1 MSNEGSTGGTYLGV
15 SIAWSYAFA
24 ILLMVFVFTILVPDA
39 DGPSP
44 WDGQAFRAGVLEM
57 AANFRILDELAD
69 LGIVKVADVGDGWL
83 NVDLELIGVSD
94 RRFGGSAFVLAI
106 VFALVSLLLRGIRQR
121 FLARHFHG
129 QPSRGPIVGYFFGRG
144 LNLFFP
150 FGPGELGSAQALTDG
165 GVSPDT
171 AATVVFHNRLFEL
184 MAIVLVLAAGVLYL
198 GWEGAVWPLCLA
210 LVLVAAVVS
219 LTRPLGDAASPAG
232 SPVRYLWRVFNGRE
246 VAAALRRFSSTPG
259 LLAGLTILSVVALA
273 VETLAYWCIKQAFSS
288 PLDDYILMKDLPFV
302 HFAIAIA
309 VAATTRVLPF
319 TFASIGIYEVVSVA
333 MFRVFDEGF
342 LAGTSV
348 ALLDSL
354 LINGISALTFFVVLW
369 LGRCPSA
376 FETWRA
382 FVQQSRVAAGYPPEG
397 GLPVES
403 GFSRIVEAEPS

>member
-1 MSNEGSTGGTYLGV
+1 MVNRAAGDRSYLGV
-15 SIAWSYAFA
+15 SIAWSYVFA
-24 ILLMVFVFTILVPDA
+24 ILLMVFIFTILVPDA

-44 WDGQAFRAGVLEM
+44 WDGAAFRSGVLEM

-83 NVDLELIGVSD
+83 NVDLDLIGVSD
-94 RRFGGSAFVLAI
+94 RRFGGAALVLAG
-106 VFALVSLLLRGIRQR
+106 VFALVSLFLRGIRQR

-129 QPSRGPIVGYFFGRG
+129 RPTPGPIVGYFFGRG

-150 FGPGELGSAQALTDG
+150 FGPGELGAAQSLTEG
-165 GVSPDT
+165 GVPAET

-184 MAIVLVLAAGVLYL
+184 VAILLVLGAGVVYL

-210 LVLVAAVVS
+210 IALVYAVVS
-219 LTRPLGDAASPAG
+219 LTRPLGQAEGTSGINPL
-232 SPVRYLWRVFNGRE
+232 SRLWRAFNGRE
-246 VAAALRRFSSTPG
+246 LLAGLHRLSATPG
-259 LLAGLTILSVVALA
+259 MLAGLTILSVVALG

-288 PLDDYILMKDLPFV
+288 PLDDYILMKDLPFT

-319 TFASIGIYEVVSVA
+319 TFASIGIYEIVSVA
-333 MFRVFDEGF
+333 MFRVFGEGF

-354 LINGISALTFFVVLW
+354 LINGLSALTFIVVLW

-382 FVQQSRVAAGYPPEG
+382 FVQQSRA
-397 GLPVES
+397 L
-403 GFSRIVEAEPS
+403 VEAEPS

>member
-1 MSNEGSTGGTYLGV
+1 MISRDSSDRAYLGV
-15 SIAWSYAFA
+15 SIAWSYVFA
-24 ILLMVFVFTILVPDA
+24 ILLMVFIFTILVPDA

-83 NVDLELIGVSD
+83 NVDLDLIGVSD

-106 VFALVSLLLRGIRQR
+106 VCALGSLLLRGIRQR

-129 QPSRGPIVGYFFGRG
+129 HPTSGPIAGYFFGRG

-150 FGPGELGSAQALTDG
+150 FGPGELGAAQSLTDG
-165 GVSPDT
+165 GIPPET
-171 AATVVFHNRLFEL
+171 AATIVFHNRLFEL
-184 MAIVLVLAAGVLYL
+184 LAILLALVAGVLYL

-210 LVLVAAVVS
+210 LLLVAAVMS
-219 LTRPLGDAASPAG
+219 LTRPLGHSDSRHRN
-232 SPVRYLWRVFNGRE
+232 PVRYVWNVFNGGE
-246 VAAALRRFSSTPG
+246 VVAALRRFSTAPG
-259 LLAGLTILSVVALA
+259 LLVGLTILSVVALA
-273 VETLAYWCIKQAFSS
+273 VETLAYWWIKQAFSS
-288 PLDDYILMKDLPFV
+288 PLDDYVLMKDLPFA

-319 TFASIGIYEVVSVA
+319 TFASVGIYEIVSVA

-354 LINGISALTFFVVLW
+354 LINGVSAVTFLVVLW

-382 FVQQSRVAAGYPPEG
+382 FVQQSRTVAE
-397 GLPVES
+397 V
-403 GFSRIVEAEPS
+403 EPS

>member
-1 MSNEGSTGGTYLGV
+1 MSSQGSTDRTYLGV
-15 SIAWSYAFA
+15 SIAWSYVFA

-83 NVDLELIGVSD
+83 NVDLDLIGVSD
-94 RRFGGSAFVLAI
+94 RRFGGSAFVLAL
-106 VFALVSLLLRGIRQR
+106 VFGLVSLVLRGIRQR

-129 QPSRGPIVGYFFGRG
+129 QPTRGPIAGYFFGRG

-150 FGPGELGSAQALTDG
+150 FGPGELGSAQSLTEG
-165 GVSPDT
+165 GVPPDT
-171 AATVVFHNRLFEL
+171 AATIVFHNRLFEV
-184 MAIVLVLAAGVLYL
+184 MAILLVLAAGVLYL

-219 LTRPLGDAASPAG
+219 LTRPLGTAAESGRQHAVRN
-232 SPVRYLWRVFNGRE
+232 PVRYLWRVFNGRE
-246 VAAALRRFSSTPG
+246 IVAVLRRFSATPG

-273 VETLAYWCIKQAFSS
+273 IETLAYWCIKQAFSS

-348 ALLDSL
+348 AILDSL
-354 LINGISALTFFVVLW
+354 LINGISALTFFGVLW

-382 FVQQSRVAAGYPPEG
+382 FVQQSRVAAD
-397 GLPVES
+397 VELL
-403 GFSRIVEAEPS
+403 

>member
-1 MSNEGSTGGTYLGV
+1 MVNRASGDRAYLGV
-15 SIAWSYAFA
+15 SIGWSYVFA
-24 ILLMVFVFTILVPDA
+24 LLLMVFIFTILVPDA
-39 DGPSP
+39 EGPSP
-44 WDGQAFRAGVLEM
+44 WDGEAFRSGVLEM

-83 NVDLELIGVSD
+83 NVDLDLIGVSD
-94 RRFGGSAFVLAI
+94 RRFGGSAIVLAM

-129 QPSRGPIVGYFFGRG
+129 QPSPGPIVGYFFGRG

-150 FGPGELGSAQALTDG
+150 FGPGELGAAQSLTNG
-165 GVSPDT
+165 GVPADT

-184 MAIVLVLAAGVLYL
+184 VAIVLVLVAGVVYL

-210 LVLVAAVVS
+210 IVLVAAVVS
-219 LTRPLGDAASPAG
+219 LTRPLGDAGSGAAG
-232 SPVRYLWRVFNGRE
+232 SESAHAAQSGALRLNPFRHLWHAFNGRE
-246 VAAALRRFSSTPG
+246 LMAALHELSATPG
-259 LLAGLTILSVVALA
+259 LLAGLTILSVVALG

-288 PLDDYILMKDLPFV
+288 PLDDYILMKDLPFT

-319 TFASIGIYEVVSVA
+319 TFASIGIYEIVSVA
-333 MFRVFDEGF
+333 MFRVFGEGF

-369 LGRCPSA
+369 LGPCPSA

-382 FVQQSRVAAGYPPEG
+382 FVQQSRA
-397 GLPVES
+397 LVE
-403 GFSRIVEAEPS
+403 VEPS

>member
-1 MSNEGSTGGTYLGV
+1 MIRSDSGDRAYLGV
-15 SIAWSYAFA
+15 SIAWSYVFA
-24 ILLMVFVFTILVPDA
+24 ILLMVFIFTVLVPDA

-83 NVDLELIGVSD
+83 NVDLDLIGVSD
-94 RRFGGSAFVLAI
+94 RRFGGSAFVLAL
-106 VFALVSLLLRGIRQR
+106 VFALISLLLRGIRQR

-129 QPSRGPIVGYFFGRG
+129 QPSAGPITGYFFGRG

-150 FGPGELGSAQALTDG
+150 FGPGELGAAQSLTDG
-165 GVSPDT
+165 GIPSDT
-171 AATVVFHNRLFEL
+171 AATIVFHNRLFEL
-184 MAIVLVLAAGVLYL
+184 LSIFLVLVAGLLYL

-210 LVLVAAVVS
+210 LVLVAAVMS
-219 LTRPLGDAASPAG
+219 LTRPLGHAESRPAN
-232 SPVRYLWRVFNGRE
+232 PVRYLWHVFNGRE
-246 VAAALRRFSSTPG
+246 LVAALRGFSGTPG
-259 LLAGLTILSVVALA
+259 LLTGLTILSVVALV

-288 PLDDYILMKDLPFV
+288 PLDDYVLMKDLPFV

-319 TFASIGIYEVVSVA
+319 TFASVGIYEIVSVA

-354 LINGISALTFFVVLW
+354 LINGISAVTFFVVLW

-382 FVQQSRVAAGYPPEG
+382 FVQQSRV
-397 GLPVES
+397 V
-403 GFSRIVEAEPS
+403 AEVDPS